1 MTISPKSSAL
11 LLLLSLSLLA
21 CKVNNADPTPATVS
35 ETKRITDGL
44 TGKSWKAQK
53 VQEGT
58 QTVYQAGQAGTIYPG
73 YQNYQ
78 LAFTASKAKFTEYTN
93 EAFDSDWAISQ
104 TGSRT
109 YLTLRNL
116 TPPPTN
122 SSGTLE
128 FEITT
133 FTDAQLQLTATKAN
147 LKTGNTLNAYTLVP
161 K

>member
-58 QTVYQAGQAGTIYPG
+58 QTVYQAGQAGNIYPG

-78 LAFTASKAKFTEYTN
+78 LAFTGSKAKLTEYTN
-93 EAFDSDWAISQ
+93 EAFDGNWAISQ

-122 SSGTLE
+122 SGGTLE

-147 LKTGNTLNAYTLVP
+147 LKTGNTLNTYTLVP